1 MGYQSE
7 AKLEEQL
14 IKKLETLHYPYV
26 VIPNYDE
33 LLNNFRIQI
42 NKFNESVLKGQALSD
57 TEFTRLV
64 NYLSGKSV
72 FQCAKQLRDQFV
84 LDRDDGTTAYMRFM
98 SPNYDENI
106 FQVTNQVTVEGKYKN
121 RYDVTLLCNGLPI
134 VQIELKRSGKDIKE
148 AINQIDRYRIHSY
161 KGLFHYVQMFIVS
174 NSVETRYFANT
185 DQARIMKSLT
195 FYWTD
200 EINHRINN
208 LNDFTEVFLNQN
220 RLIKMINRYMV
231 LSEVDKSIMV
241 MRPYQVYATEALVR
255 RALETNKG
263 GFIFHTTGS
272 GKTLTSFKCAQL
284 LTKEESIKKVFF
296 LVDRSDLDTQT
307 MQEFNRF
314 EEGCVDTTDRTDVL
328 VKQIKDKNNKLICTT
343 IQKMAIA
350 IKNKRYEKVM
360 SEWADEKIIFIIDEC
375 HRSQFGKMH
384 NDVKKFFKNAQY
396 FGFTGTPRFK
406 ENKSQDGRTTVDVF
420 GDCLHSYMIKEAI
433 FDRNVL
439 GFNVEYISTY
449 EGQYDEN
456 DGTLVEAID
465 KTEVLEDDERVS
477 LVAHHIVEHHATKC
491 RIGKNKYTAIFAT
504 SSIPMLVKY
513 YDEFKKINHNMKIAA
528 VFSYGTNEDL
538 ENKME
543 HSRDQLE
550 RIMGDYNK
558 MFDTNYS
565 TDTFA
570 AYNADISKRLKVKKV
585 PEIDLLIVVNMYLTG
600 FDSRPL
606 NTLYVD
612 KNLEWHNLLQAFS
625 RTNRV
630 EKETKQFGNIICY
643 RNLKKATDEAL
654 KLFSGGGDITG
665 ILLKPY
671 EHYVERFKELVAK
684 MHEVVVLPEDLDSER
699 LKNEE
704 EQAKFVIAFRELSK
718 TLLTLETFTDFV
730 WEDIE
735 DAIPQQTYEDLK
747 SRYLTIHD
755 KIKKQ
760 REAEKVSILAD
771 IDFNIEIIET
781 DRINVAYIMNL
792 LRNIDMGDKEQKE
805 KDIAHIF
812 DELNR
817 TDSPELKK
825 KIDLIKAFIGDVVP
839 KMNEGDSIDDA
850 FAIYEETARA
860 REIDEFAGEHSLDA
874 DKLKE
879 LISEYE
885 FSGIVDTSKIDKEL
899 CANLGFKARR
909 EMRHTISLF
918 VTENCVKYS
927 N

>member
-7 AKLEEQL
+7 FELEEKL
-14 IKKLETLHYPYV
+14 IKKLNSQNYPYV
-26 VIPNYDE
+26 KIEDYDA
-33 LLNNFRIQI
+33 LVANFRVQI
-42 NKFNESVLKGQALSD
+42 NKFNKELLKSIDLSD
-57 TEFTRLV
+57 AEFTRLI

-84 LDRDDGTTAYMRFM
+84 LERDDGTVVYLRFL

-121 RYDVTLLCNGLPI
+121 RYDVTILCNGLPI
-134 VQIELKRSGKDIKE
+134 VQIELKRAGVDIKE

-161 KGLFHYVQMFIVS
+161 KGLFHYVQIFVVS

-185 DQARIMKSLT
+185 DQQRIMKSLT

-200 EINHRINN
+200 EINTRINN
-208 LNDFTEVFLNQN
+208 LNDFTESFLNQN
-220 RLIKMINRYMV
+220 RLTKMINRYMV
-231 LSEVDKSIMV
+231 ISETDKALMV
-241 MRPYQVYATEALVR
+241 FRPYQVFATENLIRKALD
-255 RALETNKG
+255 TNKG
-263 GFIFHTTGS
+263 GFIFHTTGA
-272 GKTLTSFKCAQL
+272 GKTLTSWKCAQL
-284 LTKEESIKKVFF
+284 LTKEERIKKVFF

-314 EEGCVDTTDRTDVL
+314 EEGCVDYTDHTGVL
-328 VKQIKDKNNKLICTT
+328 VKQIKDKNTKLIITT

-350 IKNKRYEKVM
+350 VKNKKYEKVM
-360 SEWADEKIIFIIDEC
+360 SEWANEKVIFIIDEC
-375 HRSQFGKMH
+375 HRTQFGKMH
-384 NDVKKFFKNAQY
+384 NDVKRFFKNAQY
-396 FGFTGTPRFK
+396 FGFTGTPRFA

-420 GDCLHSYMIKEAI
+420 GDCLHTYMIKQAI

-456 DGTLVEAID
+456 DGTMVEAID
-465 KTEVLEDDERVS
+465 KTEVLESDERVS
-477 LVAHHIVEHHATKC
+477 LVAHHIADHWATKA

-528 VFSYGTNEDL
+528 VFSYGTNEDM
-538 ENKME
+538 EDKVE

-550 RIMGDYNK
+550 RIIADYNK
-558 MFDTNYS
+558 MFDTGFS

-570 AYNADISKRLKVKKV
+570 AYNADVSKRLKVTKI

-612 KNLEWHNLLQAFS
+612 KNLEWHSLLQAYS

-630 EKETKQFGNIICY
+630 EKETKQFGNIVCY
-643 RNLKKATDEAL
+643 RNLKKKTDDAL
-654 KLFSGGGDITG
+654 KLFSGGGDISG

-671 EHYVERFKELVAK
+671 EHYLERFKELTAK
-684 MHEVVVLPEDLDSER
+684 LHEVVKEASDVDTLESEEDQL
-699 LKNEE
+699 
-704 EQAKFVIAFRELSK
+704 KFVIAFRELSK
-718 TLLTLETFTDFV
+718 TLLTLETFTDFT
-730 WEDIE
+730 WADIE
-735 DAIPQQTYEDLK
+735 ADIPQQTYEEIK
-747 SRYLTIHD
+747 SRYFTIHD
-755 KIKKQ
+755 NIKKQ
-760 REAEKVSILAD
+760 REAEKTSILAD

-792 LRNIDMGDKEQKE
+792 LRNIDKSDKKQRE

-812 DELNR
+812 DELDR
-817 TDSPELKK
+817 TDSPELKR
-825 KIDLIKAFIGDVVP
+825 KIDLIKAFIGDIVP
-839 KMNEGDSIDDA
+839 HLSEDDSVDDA
-850 FAIYEETARA
+850 YADYEAQARNKEIQDFATENNLNVE
-860 REIDEFAGEHSLDA
+860 
-874 DKLKE
+874 KLKE
-879 LISEYE
+879 IISEYE
-885 FSGIVDTSKIDKEL
+885 FSGITDEGRIDKEL
-899 CANLGFKARR
+899 CSELGFRAKRA
-909 EMRHTISLF
+909 MRQQIVVF
-918 VTENCVKYS
+918 VTENCMRYS

>member
-33 LLNNFRIQI
+33 LLKNFRVQI
-42 NKFNESVLKGQALSD
+42 NKFNENVLKEQELSD
-57 TEFTRLV
+57 TEFNRLV

-84 LDRDDGTTAYMRFM
+84 LDRDDGTTVYMKFM

-121 RYDVTLLCNGLPI
+121 RYDVTLLCNGLPV

-538 ENKME
+538 ENKVE

-684 MHEVVVLPEDLDSER
+684 MHEVVVFPEDLDSER

-735 DAIPQQTYEDLK
+735 DAIPQQIYEDLK

-860 REIDEFAGEHSLDA
+860 REIDEFAGEHSIDA